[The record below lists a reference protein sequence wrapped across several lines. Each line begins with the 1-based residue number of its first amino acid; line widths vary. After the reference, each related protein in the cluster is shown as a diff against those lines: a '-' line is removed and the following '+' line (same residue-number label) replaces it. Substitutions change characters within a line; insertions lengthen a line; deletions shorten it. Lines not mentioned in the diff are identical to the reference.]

1 MIGVLL
7 ATLVVL
13 GCYMAAR
20 HLILAP
26 QNRALVARPMKHVK
40 LIGGRVSDFHAT
52 QVEASGIGAVAV
64 DEINGILRHRS
75 ALGQQTLLDIA
86 LITDVT
92 RKIRYHE
99 VGMALVVHY
108 RVSPHAM
115 PEEIVMPFE
124 SRQIRDYWAMLLG
137 ADAVGNQM
145 TRPHPFLPAAA

>member
-20 HLILAP
+20 HLNPRTAEP
-26 QNRALVARPMKHVK
+26 RPGRAAHETREADRRPG
-40 LIGGRVSDFHAT
+40 LRLPCDPGRS
-52 QVEASGIGAVAV
+52 Q
-64 DEINGILRHRS
+64 RHRCGRRRRDQWHPAAPVGPGS
-75 ALGQQTLLDIA
+75 QTLLDIA

-124 SRQIRDYWAMLLG
+124 SRQIRIYGRCFSAR
-137 ADAVGNQM
+137 
-145 TRPHPFLPAAA
+145 TRSGTR